1 MPIFVW
7 WAVVAIGVGLSGRVL
22 LDDKTVIQQ
31 VSQPIESIIDILERP
46 VLLLG
51 IGIMIFFI
59 LRGLSSVVR
68 EIKAKTPSH
77 E

>member
-1 MPIFVW
+1 MPVFVW

-59 LRGLSSVVR
+59 LRG
-68 EIKAKTPSH
+68 KDF
-77 E
+77 

>member
-51 IGIMIFFI
+51 TGIMTFFI

-68 EIKAKTPSH
+68 EIKTKSTSH